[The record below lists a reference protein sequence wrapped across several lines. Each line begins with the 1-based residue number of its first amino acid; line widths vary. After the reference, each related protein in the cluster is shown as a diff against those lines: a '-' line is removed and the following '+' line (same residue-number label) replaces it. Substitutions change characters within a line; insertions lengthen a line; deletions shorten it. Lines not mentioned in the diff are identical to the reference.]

1 MLTLMAYINQDF
13 LSSPEYQRSIRN
25 DVLSILDGTNIQPI
39 WHPMHDAFWYA
50 LIESA
55 VDTRKR
61 LDALNPE
68 SNPGVSD
75 VGSEYW
81 KAIWEVATTVGKG
94 GLENLARRI
103 VRFVL
108 PLMKETWEQSEL
120 VRKLDVQSNNDRPGG
135 RETAMR
141 DWNLCMSTALATP

>member
-1 MLTLMAYINQDF
+1 MLTPIAYINQDF
-13 LSSPEYQRSIRN
+13 LSSPEHQRSIRN
-25 DVLSILDGTNIQPI
+25 DILSILDGTNIQPI

-75 VGSEYW
+75 VASEYW
-81 KAIWEVATTVGKG
+81 KAIWEVAMTAGKG
-94 GLENLARRI
+94 GQENLARRI
-103 VRFVL
+103 VKFVL
-108 PLMKETWEQSEL
+108 PLMEETWEQSEL
-120 VRKLDVQSNNDRPGG
+120 VRELDVRSNNDRSGG
-135 RETAMR
+135 RETATR
-141 DWNLCMSTALATP
+141 DWNLCMSTGPATP

>member
-1 MLTLMAYINQDF
+1 
-13 LSSPEYQRSIRN
+13 
-25 DVLSILDGTNIQPI
+25 
-39 WHPMHDAFWYA
+39 MHDAFWYA
-50 LIESA
+50 LIKSA

-61 LDALNPE
+61 LNALNPE
-68 SNPGVSD
+68 SNPDVSD

-81 KAIWEVATTVGKG
+81 KAIWEVTTTVGKG

-103 VRFVL
+103 VKFVL
-108 PLMKETWEQSEL
+108 PLMEETWEQSEL
-120 VRKLDVQSNNDRPGG
+120 VRKLDVRSNNDRPSG

>member
-1 MLTLMAYINQDF
+1 MTLTAYIDQDF
-13 LSSPEYQRSIRN
+13 LGSPEHQRSIQN
-25 DVLSILDGTNIQPI
+25 DVLSILDETNIQPI

-61 LDALNPE
+61 LNALRPE
-68 SNPGVSD
+68 SNPDVSD

-103 VRFVL
+103 VKFVL
-108 PLMKETWEQSEL
+108 PLMEETWEQSEL
-120 VRKLDVQSNNDRPGG
+120 VRKLDVRSNNDRPSG
-135 RETAMR
+135 REQQ
-141 DWNLCMSTALATP
+141 